1 MFVSLESLIPLKRME
16 FHKNC
21 SGDKYRLPLYRNTR
35 SICNLSRIDLAEQSW
50 VDGCV
55 AVLARHNYER
65 DLVKT
70 L

>member
-1 MFVSLESLIPLKRME
+1 MK

-21 SGDKYRLPLYRNTR
+21 NGDDYRLPLYRNTR
-35 SICNLSRIDLAEQSW
+35 SVCNLSRIDLAEQSW
-50 VDGCV
+50 VDGCL

-65 DLVKT
+65 DLVET